1 MHMLKN
7 YMAQNK
13 NLTDFSVDSEKQV
26 GDIKNSHSGSA
37 QDDKHSAVCW
47 HVNEQFAKVVR
58 IWLLNQSTSCS
69 INMTLF
75 AAWI

>member
-37 QDDKHSAVCW
+37 QDDKHSAVC
-47 HVNEQFAKVVR
+47 
-58 IWLLNQSTSCS
+58 
-69 INMTLF
+69 
-75 AAWI
+75 